1 LKDKYGQEMIVLQ
14 RPAQMIAVV
23 TVNVVQK
30 VNANAINFGVVLI
43 APPQLAWVSATFMV
57 AATRERRV
65 KRLMVKKKW
74 LKKHFVN
81 VMVDSRVKTVEKNT
95 AQTTVTTT
103 VPVLTQHVRVMLL
116 LRMPCLIVKCL
127 QVQDVPKRLASLVTA
142 AVMVIAKTTVLVYVI
157 MVIQVLVVKSTHAQK
172 HVITAATV
180 IAMENVNVQS
190 VGLVNHVQLAS
201 AQLTTTSHAQDMV
214 NVKKNKLVPT
224 WYTELAHVTL
234 DGRVR
239 DVAMQPAQQI
249 HPWKTTCLAA
259 QRAVTVKVNAWAVSA
274 TVTRGLLEDRVK
286 DLHVQMN
293 VATMA
298 DATAANANVMMTT
311 LDHHAVREDAQMD
324 ALITEFA
331 QLTLNV
337 TVQTDFLVL
346 IVHHQLALL
355 TVLQEVCAWMVHASV
370 TKVLLVWAVRLAYAQ
385 TSALTTASV
394 WKLVQ
399 IMLSANAILVT
410 RTKIVPFNTAQKMVV
425 VMLVMA
431 MVHVL
436 IIQSVSVNLVT
447 VVLDAKRWN
456 VNQTIV
462 MVEAIVTRLLVCAPA
477 KMDGLV
483 TAVKERRVKT
493 NALTTASVLRMVQAA
508 MSVNVIQD
516 IVASHVK
523 KEVAQ
528 QWLRMKHVPVMV
540 NVTVNLSSV
549 NVMLDLM
556 VLIATPK
563 HAQLP
568 PMVLHAPVTVSAM
581 STANACAWIVGHHQT
596 VVCQHVQTCV
606 VAEVLAM
613 QPHNVIVTQDS
624 RVKIARRD
632 NALMHALV
640 MVNVTKRLTNVPAKK
655 VLKHGWVMTAPLNA
669 IARVQLTENALHQF
683 TQTEKITPKPTKV
696 HAFVITDGQEKAAT
710 LKLAK
715 LIVVILVHATMV
727 CANVCLDIVVNHAPK
742 HACVSMIT
750 VVATRVVIFVIAMM
764 DLRDHTATKDS
775 AQLEAMVK
783 NATDKVSVIPLE
795 TVSANLSLLAKT
807 VVSLHAQQT
816 MFWLHAPTMEFATV
830 RQVNAF
836 AMILTNILVMDV
848 SILNVQMIAL
858 LMVHVIHPLVPVIVR
873 HARTA
878 K

>member
-298 DATAANANVMMTT
+298 DATAANANAMMTT

-355 TVLQEVCAWMVHASV
+355 TVLQEVCA
-370 TKVLLVWAVRLAYAQ
+370 
-385 TSALTTASV
+385 
-394 WKLVQ
+394 
-399 IMLSANAILVT
+399 
-410 RTKIVPFNTAQKMVV
+410 
-425 VMLVMA
+425 
-431 MVHVL
+431 
-436 IIQSVSVNLVT
+436 
-447 VVLDAKRWN
+447 
-456 VNQTIV
+456 
-462 MVEAIVTRLLVCAPA
+462 
-477 KMDGLV
+477 
-483 TAVKERRVKT
+483 
-493 NALTTASVLRMVQAA
+493 
-508 MSVNVIQD
+508 
-516 IVASHVK
+516 
-523 KEVAQ
+523 
-528 QWLRMKHVPVMV
+528 
-540 NVTVNLSSV
+540 
-549 NVMLDLM
+549 
-556 VLIATPK
+556 
-563 HAQLP
+563 
-568 PMVLHAPVTVSAM
+568 
-581 STANACAWIVGHHQT
+581 
-596 VVCQHVQTCV
+596 
-606 VAEVLAM
+606 
-613 QPHNVIVTQDS
+613 
-624 RVKIARRD
+624 
-632 NALMHALV
+632 
-640 MVNVTKRLTNVPAKK
+640 
-655 VLKHGWVMTAPLNA
+655 
-669 IARVQLTENALHQF
+669 
-683 TQTEKITPKPTKV
+683 
-696 HAFVITDGQEKAAT
+696 
-710 LKLAK
+710 
-715 LIVVILVHATMV
+715 
-727 CANVCLDIVVNHAPK
+727 
-742 HACVSMIT
+742 
-750 VVATRVVIFVIAMM
+750 
-764 DLRDHTATKDS
+764 
-775 AQLEAMVK
+775 
-783 NATDKVSVIPLE
+783 
-795 TVSANLSLLAKT
+795 
-807 VVSLHAQQT
+807 
-816 MFWLHAPTMEFATV
+816 
-830 RQVNAF
+830 
-836 AMILTNILVMDV
+836 
-848 SILNVQMIAL
+848 
-858 LMVHVIHPLVPVIVR
+858 
-873 HARTA
+873 
-878 K
+878 

>member
-298 DATAANANVMMTT
+298 DATAANANAMMTT

-410 RTKIVPFNTAQKMVV
+410 RTKIVPFNIAPKMVV

-624 RVKIARRD
+624 KVKIARRD

>member
-410 RTKIVPFNTAQKMVV
+410 RTKIVPFNIAPKMVV

>member
-1 LKDKYGQEMIVLQ
+1 
-14 RPAQMIAVV
+14 
-23 TVNVVQK
+23 
-30 VNANAINFGVVLI
+30 
-43 APPQLAWVSATFMV
+43 
-57 AATRERRV
+57 
-65 KRLMVKKKW
+65 
-74 LKKHFVN
+74 
-81 VMVDSRVKTVEKNT
+81 
-95 AQTTVTTT
+95 
-103 VPVLTQHVRVMLL
+103 
-116 LRMPCLIVKCL
+116 
-127 QVQDVPKRLASLVTA
+127 
-142 AVMVIAKTTVLVYVI
+142 
-157 MVIQVLVVKSTHAQK
+157 
-172 HVITAATV
+172 
-180 IAMENVNVQS
+180 
-190 VGLVNHVQLAS
+190 
-201 AQLTTTSHAQDMV
+201 
-214 NVKKNKLVPT
+214 
-224 WYTELAHVTL
+224 
-234 DGRVR
+234 
-239 DVAMQPAQQI
+239 
-249 HPWKTTCLAA
+249 
-259 QRAVTVKVNAWAVSA
+259 
-274 TVTRGLLEDRVK
+274 
-286 DLHVQMN
+286 
-293 VATMA
+293 
-298 DATAANANVMMTT
+298 
-311 LDHHAVREDAQMD
+311 
-324 ALITEFA
+324 
-331 QLTLNV
+331 
-337 TVQTDFLVL
+337 
-346 IVHHQLALL
+346 
-355 TVLQEVCAWMVHASV
+355 
-370 TKVLLVWAVRLAYAQ
+370 
-385 TSALTTASV
+385 
-394 WKLVQ
+394 
-399 IMLSANAILVT
+399 
-410 RTKIVPFNTAQKMVV
+410 
-425 VMLVMA
+425 
-431 MVHVL
+431 
-436 IIQSVSVNLVT
+436 
-447 VVLDAKRWN
+447 
-456 VNQTIV
+456 
-462 MVEAIVTRLLVCAPA
+462 
-477 KMDGLV
+477 
-483 TAVKERRVKT
+483 
-493 NALTTASVLRMVQAA
+493 
-508 MSVNVIQD
+508 
-516 IVASHVK
+516 
-523 KEVAQ
+523 
-528 QWLRMKHVPVMV
+528 MKHVPVMV

-816 MFWLHAPTMEFATV
+816 MF
-830 RQVNAF
+830 
-836 AMILTNILVMDV
+836 
-848 SILNVQMIAL
+848 
-858 LMVHVIHPLVPVIVR
+858 
-873 HARTA
+873 
-878 K
+878 